1 MNDEIGPRRASK
13 EIHDSLSPVGETS
26 NGNTSALYEFGPFRL
41 DPAERKLL
49 RGNQIVALT
58 PKAFDT
64 LLLLVRNC
72 GHLLKKDE
80 LIRTLWPDSFV
91 EEGSL
96 SNNIFLLRKALGGD
110 PSFIETVPGR
120 GYRFVG
126 AVRQLPHAA
135 PANRLR
141 EVLEDSADDP
151 KLVET
156 LPRRGY
162 RFISTIAKPP
172 SVWNVSA
179 ESGEITSELPAPVQV
194 KVGIDTGTNWLKLRA
209 WILVSAVCAFAAVFT
224 YLRLRPRLD
233 PFAMTPVPF
242 TDYPGFE
249 YSPAFSPDG
258 SQIAFAWSGDPATG
272 AKGDDLYVKV
282 IHSENLLRLT
292 QHPSDVISVAWSPD
306 GTQIAFYRVS
316 GVDTGIYLVPA
327 SGGPERKLR
336 STQGGWGL
344 SWSADGK
351 WIAYPDHTGPAGVVR
366 HGNTARIHVLSLET
380 LENRQ
385 IPHAEGCLAE
395 QDPAFSHTG
404 DQLAYVCL
412 LKANPND
419 IGIYSVSLSGGSP
432 KLLARFMTGWGFP
445 TGVAWTANDRG
456 MIVARPHL
464 GNDPELDEITL
475 PDGIPRKLPF
485 GHFACCPAVS
495 LRGAKL
501 AYSDSFGGHADIWR
515 KDLRNTEVAGAKLI
529 SSTYENF
536 FPEYS
541 PDGKHIAFVSGR
553 GGDWEIWM
561 SDADGTNLVRMSDSK
576 SSKAGVPRW
585 SPDSRKLAFDSRLT
599 GHPEIYIVDI
609 FERLPRKLIT
619 NLSDMATPSWSHDGK
634 WIYFQATSDQKIF
647 RCPAGGGNAEALSAG
662 SGAFAFES
670 YDGKAVFFVS
680 PEDSGDLHM
689 VSLKQ
694 PGSELTV
701 QGMPELAR
709 RSLYT
714 VVPGGIYFVP
724 ADASKSIRYF
734 DFATRRV
741 DQIFNSDKEHVA
753 GLAVSPDG
761 RWILFTQQRE
771 GNSDIML
778 VDHFR

>member
-1 MNDEIGPRRASK
+1 MKDETGPRRTSK
-13 EIHDSLSPVGETS
+13 ELPDSLSLARRTS
-26 NGNTSALYEFGPFRL
+26 NRDTPGLYEFGPFRL
-41 DPAERKLL
+41 DSTERKLL
-49 RGNQIVALT
+49 RGKQIVLLT

-72 GHLLKKDE
+72 GHLMEKDE

-110 PSFIETVPGR
+110 PVFIETVPGR

-135 PANRLR
+135 SANRVR
-141 EVLEDSADDP
+141 EVGDSTEDP
-151 KLVET
+151 EIIET
-156 LPRRGY
+156 LPRHGST
-162 RFISTIAKPP
+162 FISTIATP
-172 SVWNVSA
+172 SRARSGSV
-179 ESGEITSELPAPVQV
+179 ECGEITFPAPVQV
-194 KVGIDTGTNWLKLRA
+194 RAGKDIGIKWLKLRA
-209 WILVSAVCAFAAVFT
+209 WILISAACAFAAVFM
-224 YLRLRPRLD
+224 YLKLRPRPD
-233 PFAMTPVPF
+233 PPALTPVPF

-249 YSPAFSPDG
+249 RAPAFSPDG
-258 SQIAFAWSGDPATG
+258 SQIAFAWSGDPATEM
-272 AKGDDLYVKV
+272 KGDDLYVKV
-282 IHSENLLRLT
+282 IDGENLLRLT
-292 QHPSDVISVAWSPD
+292 HHPSNLISVAWSPD

-316 GVDTGIYLVPA
+316 GADTGIYLVPA
-327 SGGPERKLR
+327 SGGPERKIR
-336 STQGGWGL
+336 STRGGWGI

-351 WIAYPDHTGPAGVVR
+351 WIAYSDHTGHAGVV
-366 HGNTARIHVLSLET
+366 HQTDPARIHLLSLET
-380 LENRQ
+380 LESRQ
-385 IPHAEGCLAE
+385 IPHAEECLAE
-395 QDPAFSHTG
+395 QDPAFSHSG
-404 DQLAYVCL
+404 DRLAYACL

-432 KLLARFMTGWGFP
+432 KLLARFMAGWGFP
-445 TGVAWTANDRG
+445 KGLAWTANDRG
-456 MIVARPHL
+456 MIIARPHV

-475 PDGIPRKLPF
+475 PDGMLRKLPF
-485 GHFACCPAVS
+485 GRNVCCPAVS
-495 LRGAKL
+495 PRGDKL
-501 AYSDSFGGHADIWR
+501 AYSDSPGGHAGIWR
-515 KDLRNTEVAGAKLI
+515 RDLRHTEVAGAKLI

-561 SDADGTNLVRMSDSK
+561 SDPDGTNLVRMSDNK
-576 SSKAGVPRW
+576 SSSAGTPQW
-585 SPDSRKLAFDSRLT
+585 SPDSRKLAFESRLS
-599 GHPEIYIVDI
+599 GHPEVYIVDI

-619 NLSDMATPSWSHDGK
+619 NLSDMVTPSWSHDGK
-634 WIYFQATSDQKIF
+634 WIYFQATSEQRIY
-647 RCPAGGGNAEALSAG
+647 RCPAGGGRAEALSAEPG
-662 SGAFAFES
+662 NFAFES

-680 PEDSGDLHM
+680 PADSGDLHM

-694 PGSELTV
+694 PGSDLAV

-714 VVPGGIYFVP
+714 VVPSGIYFVP
-724 ADASKSIRYF
+724 ADASRSIRYF

-741 DQIFNSDKEHVA
+741 DQIFNLERDHVA

-761 RWILFTQQRE
+761 RWILYTQQGVE

-778 VDHFR
+778 IDHFR